1 MRSTITTGN
10 HLENVLG
17 TVTLAIV
24 GDRLISSG
32 LIPSQRGGATS
43 EVRQVY
49 QAAADVMHRARS
61 SLADVVRVRAWFT
74 DGDAREALRV
84 THPVLFD
91 DPGPAFSVIGVPN
104 LPNGVKVMLELEAV
118 IGSGSGIQRYLAQE
132 GQGWSH
138 AVRAGDDIWVSGL
151 TSIDVDGSN
160 GIADGYATTVTGVM
174 DSVAGALVGVGA
186 EPSDVVATRHFMA
199 RDVHGWAL
207 PQTKLDF
214 MARST
219 PTSAGITVDRSSN
232 ENAPFMFECEAVV
245 GAPEMV
251 TRVSSGRTY
260 EKVHNYCRAVRA
272 GVVLHVAGTT
282 ATVPG
287 EIVQSP
293 YEVTGQVEHI
303 IGTIRW
309 AIEEQGLMWSDLVR
323 TRTYVVGGADKLIE
337 AQTALRK
344 LIGRMD
350 SAAAV
355 IGVPVLGRPEVV
367 VEIEA
372 TAMTATDDLTS

>member
-1 MRSTITTGN
+1 M
-10 HLENVLG
+10 LG

-32 LIPSQRGGATS
+32 LIPSQRGAATS

-49 QAAADVMHRARS
+49 QAAADVMHRASS
-61 SLADVVRVRAWFT
+61 SLEDVVRVRAWFT
-74 DGDAREALRV
+74 DNDAREALRV

-91 DPGPAFSVIGVPN
+91 DPGPALSVIGVPN

-118 IGSGSGIQRYLAQE
+118 IGSGPGIQRYMAQE
-132 GQGWSH
+132 GQGWSQ
-138 AVRAGDDIWVSGL
+138 AVRAGDEVWVSGL
-151 TSIDVDGSN
+151 TSIDVDGSK
-160 GIADGYATTVTGVM
+160 GIAGGYATTVTGVM

-219 PTSAGITVDRSSN
+219 PTSAGITVDRSSD

-245 GAPEMV
+245 GAPGMV

-260 EKVHNYCRAVRA
+260 EKVHSYCRAVRA
-272 GVVLHVAGTT
+272 GAVLHVAGTT

-293 YEVTGQVEHI
+293 YEVMGQVEHI

-309 AIEEQGLMWSDLVR
+309 AIEEQGLVWSDLVR

-350 SAAAV
+350 SAAV
-355 IGVPVLGRPEVV
+355 VVGVPVLGRPEVV

-372 TAMTATDDLTS
+372 TAMTAADHS

>member
-1 MRSTITTGN
+1 MRSTITTGD
-10 HLENVLG
+10 HLENMLG
-17 TVTLAIV
+17 TVTVAIV

-32 LIPSQRGGATS
+32 LIPSQRGAATS

-49 QAAADVMHRARS
+49 QAAADVMHRASS
-61 SLADVVRVRAWFT
+61 SLEDVVRVRAWFT
-74 DGDAREALRV
+74 DNDAREALRV

-91 DPGPAFSVIGVPN
+91 DPGPALSVIGVPN

-118 IGSGSGIQRYLAQE
+118 IGSGPGIQRYMAQE
-132 GQGWSH
+132 GQGWSQ
-138 AVRAGDDIWVSGL
+138 AVRAGDEVWVSGL
-151 TSIDVDGSN
+151 TSIDVDGSK
-160 GIADGYATTVTGVM
+160 GIAGGYATTVTGVM

-219 PTSAGITVDRSSN
+219 PTSAGITVDRSSD

-245 GAPEMV
+245 GAPGMV

-260 EKVHNYCRAVRA
+260 EKVHSYCRAVRA
-272 GVVLHVAGTT
+272 GAVLHVAGTT

-293 YEVTGQVEHI
+293 YEVMGQVEHI

-309 AIEEQGLMWSDLVR
+309 AIEEQGLVWSDLVR

-337 AQTALRK
+337 AQAALRK

-355 IGVPVLGRPEVV
+355 VGVPVLGRPEVV

-372 TAMTATDDLTS
+372 TAMTAADHS

>member
-10 HLENVLG
+10 HLESVLG
-17 TVTLAIV
+17 TATLAIV

-32 LIPSQRGGATS
+32 LIPSQRGGAAS
-43 EVRQVY
+43 EARQVY

-61 SLADVVRVRAWFT
+61 SFADVVRVRAWFT
-74 DGDAREALRV
+74 DGDAREALRA

-91 DPGPAFSVIGVPN
+91 DPGPALSMIGVPN

-118 IGSGSGIQRYLAQE
+118 IGSEAGLQRYMPQE

-138 AVRAGDDIWVSGL
+138 AVRTGDEIWVSGL
-151 TSIDVDGSN
+151 TSIDVEGSN
-160 GIADGYATTVTGVM
+160 GIAGGYATTVTGVM
-174 DSVAGALVGVGA
+174 DAVSGALIGVGA

-214 MARST
+214 MASSI
-219 PTSAGITVDRSSN
+219 PTSAGITVGRSSD
-232 ENAPFMFECEAVV
+232 ENTPFMFECEAVI
-245 GAPEMV
+245 GASGMV

-260 EKVHNYCRAVRA
+260 ETVHNYCRAVRA
-272 GVVLHVAGTT
+272 GAVVHVAGTT

-293 YEVTGQVEHI
+293 YEVTGQVKHI

-309 AIEEQGLMWSDLVR
+309 AIEEQGLAWSDLVR

-337 AQTALRK
+337 AQTALNG

-355 IGVPVLGRPEVV
+355 VGVPVLGRPEVV

-372 TAMTATDDLTS
+372 TAVAASDHS